1 MRRFFWLN
9 FRYYY
14 RIRHYL
20 HRRLTKA
27 GILVLSACVLSA
39 VLGLNTYRA
48 LVYQIFTFLV
58 SLASISFVWSRFF
71 RVQVR
76 AERILP
82 RFGTAGK
89 PLAYSIMLH
98 NLSTKTQISLYGA
111 EEIHD
116 PRPDFETFVHT
127 PEPGEEF
134 RNAADR
140 LMGFYR
146 WEWLLSRR
154 EPGGTGY
161 REMPVLP
168 SREEIRVHAELVPR
182 TRGML
187 HFDGITLARTD
198 PFGLFYACRFFPL
211 PQSLTILP
219 VRYDLPRFCLPGNRR
234 HQSGGIALISSV
246 GDSEEFISLRDY
258 RPGDPLRKIHWKSWA
273 KTGKPVVREF
283 QGEYFVRH
291 ALILDTFQQEEYT
304 EVFEEAVAVAASF
317 ACTVRTQES
326 LLDLMFVGTETVCI
340 TSGRG
345 LGHLDRTLEVLA
357 SVRPCRD
364 SEFVRLASSV
374 LERTAFLSGCICVL
388 LKWDADRSDFI
399 AQLRAKGLPVL
410 VLVIVPARQTEESEP
425 GTDSLSDQADFFHVL
440 EAGRI
445 PEGLARLRVPEYDR

>member
-1 MRRFFWLN
+1 MKRFFYLN

-14 RIRHYL
+14 LVRHYL
-20 HRRLTKA
+20 LRRLTKA

-58 SLASISFVWSRFF
+58 SLILISFVWSRFF
-71 RVQVR
+71 RVR
-76 AERILP
+76 ISAERILP
-82 RFGTAGK
+82 RFATAGK
-89 PLAYSIMLH
+89 PFAYSIIIR
-98 NLSTKTQISLYGA
+98 NLSRKMQIGLCFA
-111 EEIHD
+111 EEFSD

-127 PEPGEEF
+127 PEPGENF
-134 RNAADR
+134 RNIADR
-140 LMGFYR
+140 FMGFYR
-146 WEWLLSRR
+146 WEWLLSRK
-154 EPGGTGY
+154 EPSGTGY
-161 REMPVLP
+161 REVPVLP
-168 SREEIRVHAELVPR
+168 PRGEVRVQAELVPR
-182 TRGML
+182 NRGVL
-187 HFDGITLARTD
+187 HFTGITPARTD

-211 PQSLTILP
+211 PGSLTVLP
-219 VRYDLPRFCLPGNRR
+219 ARYDLPHFRLPGTRR

-304 EVFEEAVAVAASF
+304 DVFEEAVAVTASF
-317 ACTVRTQES
+317 ACTVQTQES

-345 LGHLDRTLEVLA
+345 LGHQDRTLEVLA

-374 LERTAFLSGCICVL
+374 LERAALLSGCICVL
-388 LKWDADRSDFI
+388 LKWDTERRNFI

-410 VLVIVPARQTEESEP
+410 VLVTVPPRQPGEAEP
-425 GTDSLSDQADFFHVL
+425 DTGPMSDKADFFHVL

-445 PEGLARLRVPEYDR
+445 AEGLARLPVREYK